1 MANYATLKAAI
12 IDVVK
17 TNGNNEITG
26 ALLQQILVSMVN
38 SLADGYIFK
47 GIASVSTNPGTPDQ
61 NVFYIS
67 DGPGTFS
74 NFGPA
79 VVPNGKIGIFR
90 YNGSWNMETMAVGKD
105 YDSIIY
111 GDSIEQPGSSNLNN
125 GYMTGG
131 GMWQAGGNYW
141 SVVIDVSNLRG
152 KHLTQSGSSGGQ
164 YAFLKT
170 IATTQGAYSQF
181 VDGGGR
187 VTGNLSN
194 TLIPS
199 DANYLYIY
207 MGQSASAPSTYPT
220 LIINDAIIGI
230 LPRLQTLE
238 DEFEE
243 IDINSL
249 GQIIDAVN
257 ELNWQPATGKD
268 YIFNGNS
275 SVAILRT
282 PIVLSQNGD
291 SIEIEL
297 SAASGNVNPYGYG
310 FSQGNG
316 TAWRGIAASGSA
328 WSVRADDGTWI
339 LTSNGRT
346 HTGKIKISYENG
358 NIVFSSPGVT
368 DATYTGQKTLTI
380 ARFGYSPLI
389 GSNPKYWT
397 GTIKSIKVNGQLY
410 DLLGNATLTDV
421 NYTPVAPQRSF
432 LTDSEKSQLDKT
444 IKVSS
449 KTVDGV
455 SSISVFVPQLDG
467 YLEYLLLRYV
477 SVDANADTWLV
488 YYAFKTDE
496 NFIRSTQVT
505 TIGNWECAIKLNGR
519 PDFAG
524 GIAHGSEK
532 MNSVVFVIDG
542 KVKTFEQLNT
552 LTDCRTFRILL
563 SSSLY
568 DPNDETTIF
577 AKHTCEYNFT
587 KDGLHLR
594 QTVNWIVSE
603 TLAESYLAM
612 FPAAQNVTDR
622 YNSDK
627 DFEPVVIPAG
637 GMNQIVIS
645 NTKHINIWGQNS
657 GVFVDFAIGDY
668 PGYVT
673 PTRFLGHN
681 NGGTSYNKLY
691 FYATLAGGGTTVN
704 VGDVWKSETI
714 YKISL

>member
-1 MANYATLKAAI
+1 MGNYAALKAAI
-12 IDVVK
+12 QEVVK

-26 ALLQQILVSMVN
+26 LLLQQVLISMVN
-38 SLADGYIFK
+38 SLIDGYIFK
-47 GIASVSTNPGTPDQ
+47 GIASPSTTPGTPDQ

-67 DGPGTFS
+67 EGSGTFP

-79 VVPNGKIGIFR
+79 VVPDGKIGIFR
-90 YNGSWNMETMAVGKD
+90 YNGSWNIDTFSVGKN

-125 GYMTGG
+125 GYMSSAGQ
-131 GMWQAGGNYW
+131 WQAGGNYW
-141 SVVIDVSNLRG
+141 SVIIDVSHLRG
-152 KHLTQSGSSGGQ
+152 KHLTQSGTSGGQ
-164 YAFLKT
+164 YAFLQT
-170 IATTQGAYSQF
+170 VSTTQGGTSVF

-194 TLIPS
+194 TLVPS

-207 MGQSASAPSTYPT
+207 MGQSSAAPTNYPT
-220 LIINDAIIGI
+220 LTINDAVIGI

-249 GQIIDAVN
+249 AEIIDAVD
-257 ELNWQPATGKD
+257 ELDWQPATGKD
-268 YIFNGNS
+268 YVFNGSS

-297 SAASGNVNPYGYG
+297 SAARGNVNPNGYG

-316 TAWRGIAASGSA
+316 SAWRGIAATGSA

-339 LTSNGRT
+339 LTSNGRS

-358 NIVFSSPGVT
+358 NIVFSSPGIA

-410 DLLGNATLTDV
+410 DLLNKATLTNV
-421 NYTPVAPQRSF
+421 SYTPVAPQRSF

-444 IKVSS
+444 IKVVSQ
-449 KTVDGV
+449 TVDG
-455 SSISVFVPQLDG
+455 ISLLSVYIPQTSG
-467 YLEYLLLRYV
+467 YVEYLFRRYIDA
-477 SVDANADTWLV
+477 SANADIWLIN
-488 YYAFKTDE
+488 YAYKTDD
-496 NFIRSTQVT
+496 NFVRTTQIT
-505 TIGNWECAIKLNGR
+505 TVGNWECAIKLLGR
-519 PDFAG
+519 ADFAG
-524 GIAHGSEK
+524 GIAHGSEIY
-532 MNSVVFVIDG
+532 NSITFILDG
-542 KVKTFEQLNT
+542 NIKSFNDLATI
-552 LTDCRTFRILL
+552 TDCRTFRILL

-568 DPNDETTIF
+568 DPDDETTIF

-587 KDGLHLR
+587 KEGLRLR
-594 QTVNWIVSE
+594 QTVNWLVAE

-612 FPAAQNVTDR
+612 FPAAQAVTDH
-622 YNSDK
+622 YDSDK
-627 DFEPVVIPAG
+627 NFEPVIIPSG
-637 GMNQIVIS
+637 GMNQIIIT
-645 NTKHINIWGQNS
+645 NTKHINIWGESS
-657 GVFVDFAIGDY
+657 GIFIDFSITDY
-668 PGYVT
+668 PDFIT
-673 PTRFLGHN
+673 PPRFLGHN
-681 NGGTSYNKLY
+681 NGLTSYNKLY
-691 FYATLAGGGTTVN
+691 FYVTLPNGGTTAAI
-704 VGDVWKSETI
+704 GDVWKSETI
-714 YKISL
+714 YKIS